1 MQVPL
6 QPPPSL
12 IVTAAAGAAAPEVT
26 RSAAAQGGNFWR
38 HTNRASVLNSQRAAT
53 QRAAGGGAVRGGR
66 EACWDRG
73 GPSLPADRPPG
84 PRSQSPPLAAM
95 VTEASAVRVCG
106 RFPRTPPSLHGWQ
119 LTGTWDR
126 VAFGGLC
133 ISVNNTGHLALDF
146 HKSPVIKVTRGSQSL
161 SCPVTSVAA
170 RARRGQSSRMA
181 PRSPGSV
188 RREP

>member
-1 MQVPL
+1 MNINSKEKTHTAGLLQVPL

-12 IVTAAAGAAAPEVT
+12 VVTAAAGAAAPEVT

-53 QRAAGGGAVRGGR
+53 QRAAGGGAARGGR
-66 EACWDRG
+66 EAGWDRG

-106 RFPRTPPSLHGWQ
+106 RVPRAPPE
-119 LTGTWDR
+119 
-126 VAFGGLC
+126 
-133 ISVNNTGHLALDF
+133 
-146 HKSPVIKVTRGSQSL
+146 P
-161 SCPVTSVAA
+161 
-170 RARRGQSSRMA
+170 SRMA
-181 PRSPGSV
+181 ADGHLGPCGV
-188 RREP
+188 WEPLYVC